1 MDLNKFHLLLNK
13 KILILGSSIIVI
25 ILLIIIFT
33 PNKKP
38 QNIKSDPAQPVT
50 TYVALQPLSP
60 TPTNSAELEQ
70 AIEEAKQS
78 AREYDDWQANLRL
91 TYPWLRKLP
100 VADTKYYVYFD
111 LKEEKF
117 LGSIYPARGDNVAI
131 IKTEALRVLK
141 EVKEIPVD
149 DYQFTWTVK

>member
-1 MDLNKFHLLLNK
+1 MDLNKFRLSLNK
-13 KILILGSSIIVI
+13 KILILGSIIIFI
-25 ILLIIIFT
+25 ILLMVIFL
-33 PNKKP
+33 PKKKSQNLKNNPP
-38 QNIKSDPAQPVT
+38 QSV
-50 TYVALQPLSP
+50 TYVALQPPSP
-60 TPTNSAELEQ
+60 VPTNSAQLEQ

-100 VADTKYYVYFD
+100 LADDKYYVYFD

-117 LGSIYPARGDNVAI
+117 LGSVYPVSGDNVAI

-149 DYQFTWTVK
+149 DYQISWTVK

>member
-1 MDLNKFHLLLNK
+1 MDLNKFHLLSNK
-13 KILILGSSIIVI
+13 KILILGSIIIVI
-25 ILLIIIFT
+25 ILLMLIFL
-33 PNKKP
+33 PKKKS
-38 QNIKSDPAQPVT
+38 QNLKNNPAQSV
-50 TYVALQPLSP
+50 TYVTLQPPSP
-60 TPTNSAELEQ
+60 VPTNSAQLKQ

-100 VADTKYYVYFD
+100 VADDKYYVYFD

-117 LGSIYPARGDNVAI
+117 LGSVYPVSGDNVAI
-131 IKTEALRVLK
+131 IKAEALRVLK

-149 DYQFTWTVK
+149 DYQISWTVK